1 MSVESLHTTAEATIP
16 HPRWRLPVVGDVFGI
31 SIRTPVQ
38 NSMEIG
44 RKLGPIFERNVL
56 GNRFVFASGADMVA
70 ELSDESRFAKHLAP
84 GVASLREVGGD
95 GLFTAYNHEP
105 NWSKAHNLL
114 APAFTKSAMRSYHRT
129 MLDVAGELTEH
140 WDERVNGSPVD
151 VSSDM
156 TKLTLETIGRTG
168 FSYSFDSFRRDRPHP
183 FVQAMVGALSHSQRT
198 TFVKSSALG
207 RLLTRR
213 SDRRNVANLEHMAEV
228 VDEVIRARRD
238 STEDGPEDLLELML
252 RAARENDPHRID
264 ELNIRH
270 QVVTFLVAGHE
281 TTSGALSFALYYL
294 SRHPDVLAKA
304 QAEVDAV
311 WGDEEPAFEQIAK
324 LRYVRRVLDES
335 LRLWPTAPAYG
346 REATVDTTLVG
357 KYPMKVGDWVL
368 VLIPALHRDPVWGDD
383 PEAFDP
389 DHFLPERIRSRP
401 AHVYKPFGTGERAC
415 IGRQFALHEAVL
427 ILGTILRRYDIVGDP
442 DYRLKV
448 AERLTLMPE
457 GFTLQLRRR

>member
-1 MSVESLHTTAEATIP
+1 MDTGVDKSLHTTAEATIP
-16 HPRWRLPVVGDVFGI
+16 HPRWRFPVVGDVFGI

-129 MLDVAGELTEH
+129 MLDVAGELTER
-140 WDERVNGSPVD
+140 WDERVDGTPVD

-168 FSYSFDSFRRDRPHP
+168 FSYSFDSFTRERPHP

-198 TFVKSSALG
+198 TFVKSTALG
-207 RLLTRR
+207 RLLARR

-228 VDEVIRARRD
+228 VDEVIRAR
-238 STEDGPEDLLELML
+238 
-252 RAARENDPHRID
+252 
-264 ELNIRH
+264 
-270 QVVTFLVAGHE
+270 
-281 TTSGALSFALYYL
+281 
-294 SRHPDVLAKA
+294 
-304 QAEVDAV
+304 
-311 WGDEEPAFEQIAK
+311 
-324 LRYVRRVLDES
+324 
-335 LRLWPTAPAYG
+335 
-346 REATVDTTLVG
+346 
-357 KYPMKVGDWVL
+357 
-368 VLIPALHRDPVWGDD
+368 D

-427 ILGTILRRYDIVGDP
+427 VLGTILRRYAIVGDP
-442 DYRLKV
+442 SYRLKV